1 MAGRWPWGVTV
12 PACAPPR
19 LGPLR
24 SGKLNITLR
33 CAVLSVDSCLPP
45 LPLLVLVSAALPAY
59 AIPEEDVEGA
69 TPKQDTKSGIEQW
82 ECSDYFDFD
91 GCGFPATNCIMLTAN
106 LHDGTGEVKF
116 DEIVQTTRF
125 EIQGIE
131 RRWDWCLNAEAVYEC
146 AFVISV
152 DRTGSYYN
160 FRGTGGTVKLRG
172 RFKCAK
178 H

>member
-1 MAGRWPWGVTV
+1 MGGHRPGLR
-12 PACAPPR
+12 PAATGAFTIRETEHHAPMR
-19 LGPLR
+19 LSLR
-24 SGKLNITLR
+24 R
-33 CAVLSVDSCLPP
+33 VLLAATASLA
-45 LPLLVLVSAALPAY
+45 LVGAALPAH

-82 ECSDYFDFD
+82 ECGDYFDFD
-91 GCGFPATNCIMLTAN
+91 GCRFPATNCIMLTAN

-131 RRWDWCLNAEAVYEC
+131 RRWDWCLNAEAAYEC
-146 AFVISV
+146 AFVISF

-160 FRGTGGTVKLRG
+160 FRGTDGTVEPRD